1 MLKKIV
7 FSVLFVLGATIGL
20 YAATATPVRES
31 GYDDEPQLRTIP
43 VPAAGIVITATK
55 TGIINI
61 SSKYLVYVNL
71 SSTTPNA
78 SAHMAIVPAN
88 GNMNSQQ
95 FVRIGGKIA
104 IIPDSG
110 AATINMTT
118 QSWKNLPL

>member
-1 MLKKIV
+1 MLKKSLFLGLFL
-7 FSVLFVLGATIGL
+7 FSLSAVLF
-20 YAATATPVRES
+20 AATAAPVRES
-31 GYDDEPQLRTIP
+31 GYDDEPQLRTIQ
-43 VPAAGIVITATK
+43 VPAGGVVITATK
-55 TGIINI
+55 TGVINI

-71 SSTTPNA
+71 SATTPNA

-95 FVRIGGKIA
+95 FIRVGGKIA